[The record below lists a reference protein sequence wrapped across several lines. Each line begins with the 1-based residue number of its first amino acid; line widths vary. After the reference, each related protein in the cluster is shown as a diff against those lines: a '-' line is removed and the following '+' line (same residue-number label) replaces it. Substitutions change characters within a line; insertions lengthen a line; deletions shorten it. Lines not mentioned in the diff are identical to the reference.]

1 MHLLPKEYKRT
12 VTAQKTMGTLLL
24 ILHLINWVDNRYI
37 QEDELSSSLVALKFV
52 LNVLEIY

>member
-12 VTAQKTMGTLLL
+12 VAAQKTMGTLLL

-52 LNVLEIY
+52 LNILEIY